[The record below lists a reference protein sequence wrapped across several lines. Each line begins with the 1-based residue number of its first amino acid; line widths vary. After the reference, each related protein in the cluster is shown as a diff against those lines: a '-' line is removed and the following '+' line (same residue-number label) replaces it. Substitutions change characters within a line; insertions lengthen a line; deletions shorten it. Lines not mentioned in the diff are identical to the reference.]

1 MMSLAGSIL
10 MEKHD
15 APVLVVSPLGCRQT
29 AGQALGSDV
38 TPPPH
43 GPHLAAAPGG
53 KALQ

>member
-1 MMSLAGSIL
+1 MSLAGSIL

-15 APVLVVSPLGCRQT
+15 ALVLVVSPLGCRQT
-29 AGQALGSDV
+29 EGQALGSDV
-38 TPPPH
+38 TLPTH